1 MPTLNSGIFKDMA
14 DSNVRYPKS
23 LLPYAVFAIPALFYF
38 YEFFVQ
44 ISPSVMT
51 HQLMQHWHIDAATLG
66 FISAIFYY
74 GYTPMQIVGGVLY
87 DHLNAKYILAA
98 AIFLCAAGTLGFS
111 LSEGI
116 FPALVSR
123 FAIGAGSAFA
133 FTGSLVLASRWFPVN
148 RFAILVGVTQFL
160 GSMGAIIGESPL
172 AASVKW
178 FGWRPTLFIVALAG
192 FVLAGLALL
201 IIKNRPHDQV
211 EKLVVRKDPKQRRLA
226 YKRFYQSSQTWLI
239 ALYSFTSWAPI
250 LVLAALWGVP
260 YLMVLYHTNAVTA
273 SSAVAF
279 IWLGTAL
286 GSPFSGWWS
295 HQIQRRCLPL
305 AAFSA
310 IGLVAIVIMLYGP
323 VIPFAWMY
331 VVFFAIGVAASG
343 QSLAFAVVKDNNS
356 SGTIG
361 AAVGLNNMAIV
372 AGGALY
378 QPLAGLL
385 LRWHWGGLVEN
396 GIPIYTVANFKD
408 AFEFVVPCYIVG
420 IIIAGLLIKETH
432 CKEVFSC
439 D

>member
-1 MPTLNSGIFKDMA
+1 MTK
-14 DSNVRYPKS
+14 SNLDYPKS
-23 LLPYAVFAIPALFYF
+23 VLPYAIFIIPALFYF

-87 DHLNAKYILAA
+87 DHFDARYIISA
-98 AIFLCAAGTLGFS
+98 AILLCALGTLGFS
-111 LSEGI
+111 MSDTILQAYI
-116 FPALVSR
+116 SR

-133 FTGSLVLASRWFPVN
+133 FTGTLVLASRWFPVN
-148 RFAILVGVTQFL
+148 RFALLVGLTQLL
-160 GSMGAIIGESPL
+160 GSFGAIIGESPL
-172 AASVKW
+172 AASVKVI
-178 FGWRPTLFIVALAG
+178 GWRPTLMFVAFAGFALAAVALLVIRNQPAQK
-192 FVLAGLALL
+192 V
-201 IIKNRPHDQV
+201 IKV
-211 EKLVVRKDPKQRRLA
+211 AKDPK
-226 YKRFYQSSQTWLI
+226 KRAIAFKKFYRNSQTWLI

-260 YLMVLYHTNAVTA
+260 YLMVLYHIGAVAA
-273 SSAVAF
+273 SSVVAF

-295 HQIQRRCLPL
+295 HHIQRRCLPL
-305 AAFSA
+305 ASFSA
-310 IGLVAIVIMLYGP
+310 IGLIAIMIMLYGSN
-323 VIPFAWMY
+323 IPFPLMY
-331 VVFFAIGVAASG
+331 VLFFAIGFAASG

-356 SGTIG
+356 PETIG
-361 AAVGLNNMAIV
+361 AAIGLNNMAIV

-385 LRWHWGGLVEN
+385 LRWHWGGLIQN

-408 AFEFVVPCYIVG
+408 AFEFVIPCYIVG
-420 IIIAGLLIKETH
+420 IIIATLLIKETH
-432 CKEVFSC
+432 CKTVFSY